1 MKIRKA
7 VFTAAGLGTR
17 LLPATKAQPKEML
30 PLVDKPIIQYVV
42 EEAVAAGIEQIII
55 VTGRGKRAIEDHFD
69 VAFELEYYLKQK
81 HDTEALREVRKISE
95 LANTVTYIRQ
105 KEPLGIGHA
114 ILVTKEIVGNE
125 PFAVLFPD
133 DLINARIPCLKQ
145 MTNVFEKYKCSVLAV
160 QQVER
165 SAVSRYGIISPK
177 QIEERVYQVTDLVE
191 KPKVEDAPSNLGIVG
206 RYILTPEIFECLERT
221 PPGKGG
227 EIQITDGLRLLLQ
240 QQAIYGYEFE
250 GTRYD
255 TGNKL
260 GFLKASVEMALQR
273 PDLGDDF
280 RRYLKSLDLIG
291 AGGGNGRKGIGGAA
305 MTIEPSD
312 TSMETPDTSAVAEAF
327 HTPSLSPTPTLARQK
342 YPSWP
347 PAWPFMARMCTSS
360 MAAIASGTYCACP
373 DSATAISVLGRLGAS
388 PCSLSTQ
395 AIAPTL
401 PTCRT
406 IQPTQGGVPAGMN
419 VDFFIYHE
427 VAPPPWPTVGH
438 GAGAQRHRP
447 GRAHGRRARRALT
460 SRSKR

>member
-30 PLVDKPIIQYVV
+30 PVVDKPIIQYVV

-69 VAFELEYYLKQK
+69 VAFELEYYLNQK
-81 HDTEALREVRKISE
+81 NDSEALAEVRNISD

-114 ILVTKEIVGNE
+114 ILVTKEIVGDE

-133 DLINARIPCLKQ
+133 DLIDAPTPCLKQ
-145 MTNVFEKYKCSVLAV
+145 MISVYERYHCSVLAV

-177 QIEERVYQVTDLVE
+177 QIEDRIYQVEDLVE

-206 RYILTPEIFECLERT
+206 RYILTPDILECLEQT
-221 PPGKGG
+221 KPGKGG

-240 QQAIYGYEFE
+240 RQAIYGYEFE

-260 GFLKASVEMALQR
+260 GFLKASVEMALKR
-273 PDLGDDF
+273 PDLGDEF
-280 RRYLKSLDLIG
+280 RQYLKSLKL
-291 AGGGNGRKGIGGAA
+291 
-305 MTIEPSD
+305 
-312 TSMETPDTSAVAEAF
+312 
-327 HTPSLSPTPTLARQK
+327 
-342 YPSWP
+342 
-347 PAWPFMARMCTSS
+347 
-360 MAAIASGTYCACP
+360 
-373 DSATAISVLGRLGAS
+373 
-388 PCSLSTQ
+388 
-395 AIAPTL
+395 
-401 PTCRT
+401 
-406 IQPTQGGVPAGMN
+406 
-419 VDFFIYHE
+419 
-427 VAPPPWPTVGH
+427 
-438 GAGAQRHRP
+438 
-447 GRAHGRRARRALT
+447 
-460 SRSKR
+460 